1 MRLFCFLFLH
11 YYSQHWTFD
20 TNFNNFNNSLNLL
33 LRQKSRYNIDIELIT
48 TIIVIIL
55 FQIQETYSS
64 PLNGSHRGTGISTK
78 KSPLPFLKSS
88 ESSLDVHVHTV
99 AALTNLSRE
108 AYRFENLLPT
118 VLLSR
123 VSPPS
128 RASIQRMP
136 TIRSIRYNQMTIS
149 DNLRLRA
156 SRDFSLERRLSRTI
170 LRFVS
175 PIPRSSLLCPHCAT
189 MVTSLRITRWR
200 ERERE
205 RGEKIEV

>member
-1 MRLFCFLFLH
+1 MKIMSQYWYQTHH
-11 YYSQHWTFD
+11 YYRIPRNIPSFSVIEERASPKRVLFSNPQNHLWTC
-20 TNFNNFNNSLNLL
+20 TCI
-33 LRQKSRYNIDIELIT
+33 QSRPSPTFPAKLTASRIF
-48 TIIVIIL
+48 
-55 FQIQETYSS
+55 FQ
-64 PLNGSHRGTGISTK
+64 LC
-78 KSPLPFLKSS
+78 
-88 ESSLDVHVHTV
+88 SSL
-99 AALTNLSRE
+99 
-108 AYRFENLLPT
+108 
-118 VLLSR
+118 
-123 VSPPS
+123 PS

-175 PIPRSSLLCPHCAT
+175 PIPRSCLLCPHCAT

-205 RGEKIEV
+205 RKEKIVV